1 MEPKHTES
9 LAEINMT
16 PMVDIMLV
24 LLIVFIIAALLIV
37 PQTLGI
43 ELSETVETTSA
54 SEMVKH
60 QLLVT
65 ATGLVK
71 TKSGTLAD
79 EALSDWLADI
89 ALQTNSSLIID
100 ADKSVNHG
108 LVAEVM
114 AMAQAAGVKR
124 LAFRTI
130 KRLAD

>member
-71 TKSGTLAD
+71 TKSRTLAD

-124 LAFRTI
+124 LVFRTI